1 MKKKYK
7 IAVNTRF
14 LIPKKLEGIGTY
26 SHQILKRL
34 VEQMPEIEFHFLF
47 DRAYSEKYIYA
58 KNVVPHI
65 LEPQARHPFLW
76 YWWFE
81 KSVTNWLKKNS
92 MDLFLS
98 PDSFMSLKTETKTF
112 LVMHDLSFEH
122 FPKHV
127 PLLVRTY
134 YQYFFPKFAKKAA
147 HIFAVSKFTK
157 QDIIDQYKIEADKI
171 SIAYCGVAEVY
182 KPISKEKQQTI
193 KNRISSGY
201 PYFICIG
208 SLNPRKNIQRV
219 ILAFNLLK
227 DQNKAFENYKLVII
241 GAKGWK
247 TNALFQ
253 VINNSKYREDILLL
267 GHLEP
272 QELAKYLA
280 SAVALVF
287 PSLFE
292 GFGIPI
298 IEAFKCN
305 TPVITSNRS
314 STKEV
319 GERASILVDPLKV
332 NSIKNAMAIFD
343 QKFKKNPK
351 FLNEMSEKLEEYN
364 WNKTTIIFKEEILQ
378 FLNK

>member
-1 MKKKYK
+1 
-7 IAVNTRF
+7 
-14 LIPKKLEGIGTY
+14 
-26 SHQILKRL
+26 
-34 VEQMPEIEFHFLF
+34 MPEIEFHFLF

-65 LEPQARHPFLW
+65 LGPQARHPFLW

-127 PLLVRTY
+127 PLLVRKY
-134 YQYFFPKFAKKAA
+134 YQYFFSKFAKKAV

-171 SIAYCGVAEVY
+171 SIAYCGAAEVY

-201 PYFICIG
+201 AYFICIG

-253 VINNSKYREDILLL
+253 VINNSDYREDILLL

-298 IEAFKCN
+298 VEAFKCN

-319 GERASILVDPLKV
+319 GERASILVDPLRV
-332 NSIKNAMAIFD
+332 NSIKNAMATFD